1 MKTIEEWKPVVGYE
15 DLYEV
20 SNQGRVRSRGRVSSD
35 GSRRKGRLLNPR
47 GMKHLFVTLS
57 RNGVKAQPYVHRLV
71 LEAFSG
77 SAPVG
82 TVGCHRDD
90 DTQNNMLEN
99 LYWGTY
105 SENLT
110 DAVRNGKRTHPG
122 RRKSLTESEVQ
133 IIRERVK
140 MGETQKSIAADF
152 GVHPSSV
159 SLIVNGKVWGHVA

>member
-1 MKTIEEWKPVVGYE
+1 MSEKWKPVVGYE
-15 DLYEV
+15 DLYKV
-20 SNQGRVRSRGRVSSD
+20 SNQGRVRSLDRVSSD

-77 SAPVG
+77 AAPVG

-110 DAVRNGKRTHPG
+110 DAVSKRQAHPPRPEEEPDGKRSPDHS
-122 RRKSLTESEVQ
+122 RKSKDGRDAEVHS
-133 IIRERVK
+133 RRRWSAPV
-140 MGETQKSIAADF
+140 F
-152 GVHPSSV
+152 PV